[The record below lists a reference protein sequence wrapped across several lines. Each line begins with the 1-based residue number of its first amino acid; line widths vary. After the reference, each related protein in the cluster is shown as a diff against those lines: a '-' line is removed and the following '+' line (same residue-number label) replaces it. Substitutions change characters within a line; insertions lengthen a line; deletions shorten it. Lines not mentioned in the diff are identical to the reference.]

1 MTRAAVIA
9 LAALAALTAVAV
21 VAPDSAGRPTRVI
34 DRTVLCATDP
44 SGGIYEVE
52 IMGRGGTRTGRGAWN
67 KPATV
72 KLTTGSTGSA
82 AQALDNAIGWAIA
95 GTPTADADVI
105 ADPFVGFAYP
115 IRVWGAFT
123 MHTRC
128 RPSRRQVPL
137 SRKGLDGGPTGKLD
151 QTYDCE
157 TPRRVLVRM
166 RAAFEQPTELRRH
179 DTWLFTRE
187 TVLKGSIAVRTE
199 SGRPVLL
206 AEAYASGKANIF
218 ISSARCF
225 RD

>member
-1 MTRAAVIA
+1 MRRAAAVVS
-9 LAALAALTAVAV
+9 LAALAVALAA
-21 VAPDSAGRPTRVI
+21 ASQPQAQARSRVI

-44 SGGIYEVE
+44 AGGIYEVE
-52 IMGRGGTRTGRGAWN
+52 ITGRGGTRTGRGAWN

-82 AQALDNAIGWAIA
+82 AEALDNAIGWAIA
-95 GTPTADADVI
+95 GTPTADAAVI

-115 IRVWGAFT
+115 IRVWGTFA
-123 MHTRC
+123 MNVRC
-128 RPSRRQVPL
+128 RPSRARVPL

-166 RAAFEQPTELRRH
+166 RAAFERPTELRRH
-179 DTWLFTRE
+179 ESWLFTRT

-206 AEAYASGKANIF
+206 AESYASGKANIF